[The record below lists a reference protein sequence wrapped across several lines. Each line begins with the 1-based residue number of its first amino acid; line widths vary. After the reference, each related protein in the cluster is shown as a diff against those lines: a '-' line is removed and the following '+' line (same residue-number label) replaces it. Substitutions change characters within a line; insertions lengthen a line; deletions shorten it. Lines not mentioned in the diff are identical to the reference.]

1 MSLQIAQTVFFCVL
15 HFLVARLI
23 CKLLFEVAEYLI
35 LENGEKKKSK
45 TKQKK
50 QETNK
55 KHLRF
60 NCPRQKAEEAVVNGQ
75 SAEAR
80 VKPLIGEDGSCAA
93 IYR

>member
-1 MSLQIAQTVFFCVL
+1 ME
-15 HFLVARLI
+15 R
-23 CKLLFEVAEYLI
+23 
-35 LENGEKKKSK
+35 KKKQ
-45 TKQKK
+45 KQKK

-60 NCPRQKAEEAVVNGQ
+60 NCPRQKAEEAVVSGQ
-75 SAEAR
+75 SEAN

>member
-35 LENGEKKKSK
+35 LENGEKKKQNK
-45 TKQKK
+45 KNKK
-50 QETNK
+50 QTK

-60 NCPRQKAEEAVVNGQ
+60 NCPRQKAEEAVVSGQ
-75 SAEAR
+75 SEAS

>member
-1 MSLQIAQTVFFCVL
+1 MSLQIAQTVFFRVL

-23 CKLLFEVAEYLI
+23 CKLLFEVTEYLI
-35 LENGEKKKSK
+35 LENGEKKNK

-60 NCPRQKAEEAVVNGQ
+60 NCPRQKAEEAVVSGQ
-75 SAEAR
+75 SAEAS